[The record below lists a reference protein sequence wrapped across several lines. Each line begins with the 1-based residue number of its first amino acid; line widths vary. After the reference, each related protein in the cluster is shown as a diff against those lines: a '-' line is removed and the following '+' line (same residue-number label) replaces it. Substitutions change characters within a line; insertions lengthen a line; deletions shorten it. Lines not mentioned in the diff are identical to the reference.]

1 MATNPPADLLLSPV
15 GATPRTVRQWLTTF
29 QLCMV
34 VVDPFTYES
43 AWLLETADRLLR
55 AYAAADV
62 RVAWLVTA
70 TAEEATQF
78 LGPYADGLLV
88 FADPDREAVKALG
101 LEVLPALVNLNG
113 SGALEGVAEG
123 WDPLAWRAVCEN
135 LSRLLHWTVPVI
147 PQVGDPATYAGS
159 AALG

>member
-1 MATNPPADLLLSPV
+1 MATDPPADLLLAPV
-15 GATPRTVRQWLTTF
+15 GGTPRTVRQWLTTF
-29 QLCMV
+29 QLCV
-34 VVDPFTYES
+34 IVVDPFTYES

-55 AYAAADV
+55 NYAAADV

-88 FADPDREAVKALG
+88 FADPDRDAVKALD

-147 PQVGDPATYAGS
+147 PHAGDPATYAGS